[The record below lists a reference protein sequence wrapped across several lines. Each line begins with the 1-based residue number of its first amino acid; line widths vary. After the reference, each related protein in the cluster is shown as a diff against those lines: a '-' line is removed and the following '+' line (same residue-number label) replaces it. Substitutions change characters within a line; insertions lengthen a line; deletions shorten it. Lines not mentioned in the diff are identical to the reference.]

1 MNPDRPDWI
10 FLSGWFLSSKGK
22 LKKSSKGLPGGK
34 GDLDPCILSLDGT
47 VFTTLT
53 LTTEGEVYSAKDE
66 KFGKSFE
73 FIPEKEKAVEEIKK
87 NVK

>member
-1 MNPDRPDWI
+1 M
-10 FLSGWFLSSKGK
+10 
-22 LKKSSKGLPGGK
+22 
-34 GDLDPCILSLDGT
+34 

-53 LTTEGEVYSAKDE
+53 LTTEGEVYSAKEE
-66 KFGKSFE
+66 KLGKSFE